1 MLSLC
6 DSAAK
11 RGLCQYKSMSPVH
24 SCHTELTLLAADRKN
39 FRFQNSLSS
48 SFEMEG
54 MLIESK
60 YSGLG
65 GGARGMTEN
74 ERKRMVFFPPCVFRF
89 FPHCL
94 MPGKALLR
102 CLKLF
107 KRLLSP
113 DPLNRLLVIPFSSLQ
128 ICLRY
133 GCTTLNILSVLT
145 KA

>member
-39 FRFQNSLSS
+39 FHFQNSLSS

-74 ERKRMVFFPPCVFRF
+74 EREWSFSPLVFLDFFPLYYARER
-89 FPHCL
+89 
-94 MPGKALLR
+94 AASLLE
-102 CLKLF
+102 
-107 KRLLSP
+107 
-113 DPLNRLLVIPFSSLQ
+113 VI
-128 ICLRY
+128 
-133 GCTTLNILSVLT
+133 
-145 KA
+145 